1 MITIILAL
9 GILILAGFGVKYMI
23 KPERIDT
30 QSLVGKKINDSLA
43 SREWWSNKRGKYNL
57 ALVVAG
63 VTAFFAYAIL
73 GGLLIAPYDYN
84 FEITL
89 FTIFFQGIGY
99 LFMMLIANIFYN
111 LGYIVDK
118 NFNKDNSQSYRQSLY
133 KLGLWFSVGLPFLVP
148 ILIIVEY
155 FVRFA

>member
-9 GILILAGFGVKYMI
+9 GLLILAGLGVQYLI
-23 KPERIDT
+23 TPKPINS
-30 QSLVGKKINDSLA
+30 QSSVDKELNHTLT

-63 VTAFFAYAIL
+63 VTAFLAYAIL
-73 GGLLIAPYDYN
+73 GGLLIAPYDHN
-84 FEITL
+84 FEVTL

-99 LFMMLIANIFYN
+99 LFMMLIANLLYN
-111 LGYIVDK
+111 LGHLVDK
-118 NFNKDNSQSYRQSLY
+118 KFNTDNSQSYRQRLFI
-133 KLGLWFSVGLPFLVP
+133 LGFWFSVGLPFLVP

-155 FVRFA
+155 FVRFG

>member
-9 GILILAGFGVKYMI
+9 GLLILAGLVVKYVLI
-23 KPERIDT
+23 PKPIDT
-30 QSLVGKKINDSLA
+30 RSLVDSKIYYTST
-43 SREWWSNKRGKYNL
+43 SREWWSRKRGKYNL
-57 ALVVAG
+57 ALVAAG
-63 VTAFFAYAIL
+63 ISAFLAYAIL

-99 LFMMLIANIFYN
+99 LFMMLIANLFYN

-118 NFNKDNSQSYRQSLY
+118 NFNKDNSQSYRQSLFN
-133 KLGLWFSVGLPFLVP
+133 LGLWFSVGIPFLVP